1 MKIHEL
7 KTIQPHFDN
16 VWCGLKSFE
25 VRKDDRGY
33 NTGDLLLLKEYDYQK
48 ECYKIHEILVEIIY
62 ILRDERYVKEGF
74 VIIQFK
80 ELLRR

>member
-25 VRKDDRGY
+25 VRKDDR
-33 NTGDLLLLKEYDYQK
+33 E
-48 ECYKIHEILVEIIY
+48 
-62 ILRDERYVKEGF
+62 
-74 VIIQFK
+74 
-80 ELLRR
+80 